1 MSDRSSEP
9 PEGTSNPDP
18 PYAAQENHPMMAADT
33 DHALRRT
40 WFKAMTDHYSKS
52 VLRYLD
58 DWEKS
63 GKPEAKIEEKLVC
76 FVDQKFVG

>member
-1 MSDRSSEP
+1 
-9 PEGTSNPDP
+9 
-18 PYAAQENHPMMAADT
+18 
-33 DHALRRT
+33 
-40 WFKAMTDHYSKS
+40 MTDHYSKS